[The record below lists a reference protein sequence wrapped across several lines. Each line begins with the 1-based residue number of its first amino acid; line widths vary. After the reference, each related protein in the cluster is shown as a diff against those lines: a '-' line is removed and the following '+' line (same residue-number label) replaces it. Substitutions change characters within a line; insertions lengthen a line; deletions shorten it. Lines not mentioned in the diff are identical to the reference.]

1 MTAFLRN
8 LQGGIRLASYRRV
21 ARDDFAVTAGQ
32 VLAWCLIAVVLFALL
47 GAAQNAA
54 GSAGGLPAAISMAA
68 SVFGFFAACF
78 VVSGLVEG
86 PGYLPRLIVMAT
98 SGMSAPALVVLAC
111 RLYVTAGAGAPAL
124 ANLAAGL
131 GFLAVGMM
139 FVAQF
144 RAIAMC
150 MEVGPG
156 RALFYLLLAVVI
168 SFLPAVV
175 FSFLYIMAV
184 GLPE

>member
-8 LQGGIRLASYRRV
+8 LQGGAQLASHRRV

-32 VLAWCLIAVVLFALL
+32 VLAWCLIAVVLLALL
-47 GAAQNAA
+47 GAAQNA
-54 GSAGGLPAAISMAA
+54 GGAGGLPAAISMAA

-98 SGMSAPALVVLAC
+98 SGMLAPALVVLAC
-111 RLYVTAGAGAPAL
+111 RLYVMAGAGTPTL

-131 GFLAVGMM
+131 GFLAMGVM

-150 MEVGPG
+150 MEVGLG
-156 RALFYLLLAVVI
+156 RALLYLLLAVVI

-184 GLPE
+184 GLPD